1 MSRKKELKT
10 IIDVAYDEL
19 EAIEQKE
26 RVDKAKSLIGKF
38 YKYRNRYGNSE
49 SWDLFIKVNSFDNN
63 GNVHGFRFEIDCNEE
78 INIQFNTPLSLSDS
92 CTEITEEEFNKAWSQ
107 LQARIASFC

>member
-1 MSRKKELKT
+1 MNGELTMSRKKELKT

-38 YKYRNRYGNSE
+38 YKYRNR
-49 SWDLFIKVNSFDNN
+49 
-63 GNVHGFRFEIDCNEE
+63 
-78 INIQFNTPLSLSDS
+78 
-92 CTEITEEEFNKAWSQ
+92 
-107 LQARIASFC
+107 